1 MLEKI
6 YISDPK
12 HTDLNMYRCGIEDC
26 APGYSWGPALRDHYI
41 IHYILDGKGTYT
53 VNNHTYELTKG
64 QGFLICP
71 NTRIF
76 YQADSQNPWS
86 YGWVGFHGV
95 KAKSYLD
102 MAGISEK
109 NPVFAYD
116 KDDSLNKIL
125 QMMINTKNLYKSKE
139 IVLLGYLYQF
149 LGMLIE
155 NAPPSCAKP
164 EPSYQNHIKKALEF
178 IAMNYSQKIEI
189 SDISSYIG
197 LDRSYLY
204 SLFVKHLNISP
215 KDYLIRFRMQK
226 ATELIRNNNLTIG
239 EVSRS
244 VGYDDPLLFSKMFKK
259 IYGQSPSQYRKNLI
273 S

>member
-26 APGYSWGPALRDHYI
+26 SPGHSWGPALRDHYI
-41 IHYILDGKGTYT
+41 IHYILDGKGIYSVNDQTY
-53 VNNHTYELTKG
+53 HLQKG

-71 NTRIF
+71 HTIIF
-76 YQADSQNPWS
+76 YQADSHNPWS

-102 MAGISEK
+102 MAGINEK
-109 NPVFAYD
+109 NPIFTYD
-116 KDDSLNKIL
+116 KDDSLRKML
-125 QMMINTKNLYKSKE
+125 QMMINTKSLQKSRE
-139 IVLLGYLYQF
+139 IFLLGYLYQF
-149 LGMLIE
+149 IGILIE
-155 NAPPSCAKP
+155 NAPSSCLKP
-164 EPSYQNHIKKALEF
+164 ESSSQSHIRKALEF
-178 IAMNYSQKIEI
+178 IAMNYAQKIEI
-189 SDISSYIG
+189 NDIASYIG

-204 SLFVKHLNISP
+204 SLFIKHLNISP
-215 KDYLIRFRMQK
+215 KNYLIRFRMQK
-226 ATELIRNNNLTIG
+226 ATELLSNQNLSIA

-259 IYGQSPSQYRKNLI
+259 IYGQSPSAYKNKKT
-273 S
+273 

>member
-1 MLEKI
+1 
-6 YISDPK
+6 
-12 HTDLNMYRCGIEDC
+12 
-26 APGYSWGPALRDHYI
+26 
-41 IHYILDGKGTYT
+41 
-53 VNNHTYELTKG
+53 
-64 QGFLICP
+64 
-71 NTRIF
+71 
-76 YQADSQNPWS
+76 
-86 YGWVGFHGV
+86 
-95 KAKSYLD
+95 
-102 MAGISEK
+102 
-109 NPVFAYD
+109 
-116 KDDSLNKIL
+116 
-125 QMMINTKNLYKSKE
+125 
-139 IVLLGYLYQF
+139 
-149 LGMLIE
+149 MLIE

-215 KDYLIRFRMQK
+215 KDYLVRFRMQK
-226 ATELIRNNNLTIG
+226 ATDLIRNNNLTIG